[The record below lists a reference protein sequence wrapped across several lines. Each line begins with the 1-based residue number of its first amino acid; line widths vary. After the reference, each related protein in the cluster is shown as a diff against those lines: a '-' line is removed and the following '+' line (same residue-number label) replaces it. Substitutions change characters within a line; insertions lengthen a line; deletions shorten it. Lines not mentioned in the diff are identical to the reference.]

1 MNEQIISIYE
11 KYLRTR
17 RKMNETTI
25 VNYIYDLK
33 AFSAF
38 INKGLFEATE
48 EDVKEWLT
56 DKKKKG
62 NGVNRINFSIST
74 LSSFYKYAKRTNR
87 IKHNPMENIKRE
99 IVVKNEDEFRLTINQ
114 MFKIRKELEK
124 MEDTQLMV
132 YYGLLV
138 CSCPMKQVIGK
149 LKWRDINFRKKYI
162 LVKIDDERSSLLY
175 LDDYTIEK
183 LQLLRKERK
192 KEGLKRGKI
201 FITKYNGLNELSDD
215 TQSYWL
221 NKIKK
226 IIGVEKLTFNIMKR
240 SNYAYLKSSRKFS
253 EEKIE
258 LIRKHRS
265 FPSDMRDI
273 ILEEADKIL
282 NMK

>member
-33 AFSAF
+33 AFSIF
-38 INKGLFEATE
+38 INKDLFEVAE
-48 EDVKEWLT
+48 DDVKEWLK

-62 NGVNRINFSIST
+62 NGANRINFSIST
-74 LSSFYKYAKRTNR
+74 LSSFYKYAKRNNR
-87 IKHNPMENIKRE
+87 VKQNPMENIKRE
-99 IVVKNEDEFRLTINQ
+99 VVAKNEDEFRLTIRQ
-114 MFKIRKELEK
+114 IFEIRKRLE
-124 MEDTQLMV
+124 EIGDTQLMV

-138 CSCPMKQVIGK
+138 SAFPMKQVIGK
-149 LKWRDINFRKKYI
+149 LKWRDINWKKKLI
-162 LVKIDDERSSLLY
+162 MVKIDDERSGILY

-192 KEGLKRGKI
+192 KEGLKRGQI
-201 FITKYNGLNELSDD
+201 FITKYNGLNELTDD

-226 IIGVEKLTFNIMKR
+226 IAGIEKLTFSVMKR
-240 SNYAYLKSSRKFS
+240 TNYAYLKSSRKFS

-258 LIRKHRS
+258 LIRKHRT
-265 FPSDMRDI
+265 FPSDLKEE
-273 ILEEADKIL
+273 ILKEVDDVL

>member
-33 AFSAF
+33 AFSVF
-38 INKGLFEATE
+38 INKSLFEVVE
-48 EDVKEWLT
+48 DDVKEWLT
-56 DKKKKG
+56 DKKNKG

-74 LSSFYKYAKRTNR
+74 LSSFYKYAKRNNR
-87 IKHNPMENIKRE
+87 VKQNPMLNIKRE
-99 IVVKNEDEFRLTINQ
+99 TVVKNEDEFRLTRRQIYE
-114 MFKIRKELEK
+114 IRERLE
-124 MEDTQLMV
+124 EIGDTQLMV

-138 CSCPMKQVIGK
+138 SAFPMKQVIGG
-149 LKWRDINFRKKYI
+149 LKWKDINWKKKYM
-162 LVKIDDERSSLLY
+162 LVKIDKDRSGILY
-175 LDDYTIEK
+175 LDNYTIEK
-183 LQLLRKERK
+183 LQLLRKMRK
-192 KEGLKRGKI
+192 KEGLKRGNI
-201 FITKYNGLNELSDD
+201 FLTRYNGLNELTDD

-226 IIGVEKLTFNIMKR
+226 IAGIEKLTFGTIKKA
-240 SNYAYLKSSRKFS
+240 NYTYLKSSRRFS

-258 LIRKHRS
+258 LIRTHRV
-265 FPSDMRDI
+265 FPSDLKEE
-273 ILEEADKIL
+273 ILKEVDEVL

>member
-1 MNEQIISIYE
+1 MNEQIIQKYE
-11 KYLRTR
+11 KYSKTK

-38 INKGLFEATE
+38 VDKNLFEVTE
-48 EDVKEWLT
+48 EDVKKWLL

-62 NGVNRINFSIST
+62 NGANRINFSIST
-74 LSSFYKYAKRTNR
+74 LSSFYKYAKRNNH
-87 IKHNPMENIKRE
+87 IKHNPMLNIKRE
-99 IVVKNEDEFRLTINQ
+99 VVVKNEDEFRLTIRQ
-114 MFKIRKELEK
+114 IYEIRKRLE
-124 MEDTQLMV
+124 EIGDTQLMV

-138 CSCPMKQVIGK
+138 SAFPMKQVIGK
-149 LKWRDINFRKKYI
+149 LKWRDINWKKKFI
-162 LVKIDDERSSLLY
+162 LVKIDDERSSILY

-183 LQLLRKERK
+183 LQLLKKERK
-192 KEGLKRGKI
+192 KEGLKRGQI
-201 FITKYNGLNELSDD
+201 FITRYNGLNELTND

-226 IIGVEKLTFNIMKR
+226 IIGIEKLTFGIMKR
-240 SNYAYLKSSRKFS
+240 TNYGYLKSSRKFS
-253 EEKIE
+253 EKKIE

-265 FPSDMRDI
+265 FPSDLKEE
-273 ILEEADKIL
+273 ILKEVDEIL

>member
-33 AFSAF
+33 AFSVF
-38 INKGLFEATE
+38 INKGLFEVVE
-48 EDVKEWLT
+48 DDVKEWLT

-62 NGVNRINFSIST
+62 NGANRINFSIST
-74 LSSFYKYAKRTNR
+74 LSSFYKYAKRNNR
-87 IKHNPMENIKRE
+87 IKCNPMENIKRE
-99 IVVKNEDEFRLTINQ
+99 IVIKNEDEFRLTIRQ
-114 MFKIRKELEK
+114 IFEIRKRLE
-124 MEDTQLMV
+124 EIGDIQLMV

-138 CSCPMKQVIGK
+138 SAFPMKQVIGG
-149 LKWRDINFRKKYI
+149 LKWRDINWKKKYM
-162 LVKIDDERSSLLY
+162 LVKIDNERSSVLY

-183 LQLLRKERK
+183 LQLLKKERK
-192 KEGLKRGKI
+192 KDGLKRGSI
-201 FITKYNGLNELSDD
+201 FLTKYNGLNELKDD

-226 IIGVEKLTFNIMKR
+226 IIGVEKLTFGIIKR
-240 SNYAYLKSSRKFS
+240 TNYGYLKSSRKFS
-253 EEKIE
+253 EEKIK
-258 LIRKHRS
+258 LISTHRA
-265 FPSDMRDI
+265 FPTDLKEE
-273 ILEEADKIL
+273 ILKEVDQVL

>member
-1 MNEQIISIYE
+1 MNEQIIQKYE
-11 KYLRTR
+11 KYSKTK

-38 INKGLFEATE
+38 VDKNLFEVTE
-48 EDVKEWLT
+48 EDVKKWLL

-62 NGVNRINFSIST
+62 NGANRINFSIST
-74 LSSFYKYAKRTNR
+74 LSSFYKYAKRNNH
-87 IKHNPMENIKRE
+87 IKHNPMLNIKRE
-99 IVVKNEDEFRLTINQ
+99 VVVKNEDEFRLTIRQ
-114 MFKIRKELEK
+114 IYEIRKRLE
-124 MEDTQLMV
+124 EIGDTQLMV

-138 CSCPMKQVIGK
+138 SAFPMKQVIGK
-149 LKWRDINFRKKYI
+149 LKWRDINWKKKFI
-162 LVKIDDERSSLLY
+162 LVKIDDERSSILY

-183 LQLLRKERK
+183 LQLLKKERK
-192 KEGLKRGKI
+192 KEGLKRGQI
-201 FITKYNGLNELSDD
+201 FITRYNGLNELTND

-226 IIGVEKLTFNIMKR
+226 IIGIEKLTFGIMKR
-240 SNYAYLKSSRKFS
+240 TNYGYLKSSRKFS
-253 EEKIE
+253 EKKIE

-265 FPSDMRDI
+265 FPTDMKDI
-273 ILEEADKIL
+273 ILEEVDKVL

>member
-1 MNEQIISIYE
+1 MNEQIIQKYE

-25 VNYIYDLK
+25 VNYIYDLR
-33 AFSAF
+33 AFSSF
-38 INKGLFEATE
+38 VDKDLFEVVE
-48 EDVKEWLT
+48 EDVKEWLE

-62 NGVNRINFSIST
+62 NGANRINFSIST
-74 LSSFYKYAKRTNR
+74 LSSFFKYAKRNNR
-87 IKHNPMENIKRE
+87 IKCNPMDNIKRE
-99 IVVKNEDEFRLTINQ
+99 IVEKNEDEFRLTIKQ
-114 MFKIRKELEK
+114 IFEIRRRLE
-124 MEDTQLMV
+124 EIGDTQLMV

-138 CSCPMKQVIGK
+138 SAFPMKQVIGK
-149 LKWRDINFRKKYI
+149 LKWRDINFRKKYM
-162 LVKIDDERSSLLY
+162 LVKIDNERSSVLY

-192 KEGLKRGKI
+192 KEGLKRGNI
-201 FITKYNGLNELSDD
+201 FITRYNGLNELSDD

-226 IIGVEKLTFNIMKR
+226 TIGVTKLTFSIMKR
-240 SNYAYLKSSRKFS
+240 VNYSYLKTSRKFS

-258 LIRKHRS
+258 LISKHRA
-265 FPSDMRDI
+265 FPTDLKDV
-273 ILEEADKIL
+273 ILEEVEQVL